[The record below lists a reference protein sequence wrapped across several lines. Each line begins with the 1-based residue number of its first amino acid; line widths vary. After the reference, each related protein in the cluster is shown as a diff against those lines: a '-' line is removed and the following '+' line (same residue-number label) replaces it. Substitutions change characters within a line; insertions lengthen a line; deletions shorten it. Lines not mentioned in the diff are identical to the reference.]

1 MHRRRDQLTISAV
14 AFALGLLAIVQLR
27 TQQVSPGLSALSA
40 QELTVLVANLNT
52 RNDELRTEVA
62 TLSGQLSQF
71 QATQSRGQSSVDQIR
86 ADLARV
92 RAWAGLEPVTG
103 PGVTVDVAG
112 PIEGVAVQDLI
123 NELRNAGS
131 EAISVGGIRIVAA
144 TEVEGPAGGL
154 RVGGVSL
161 GPSFEVKAIGSSET
175 LSGSLTRVGGM
186 IAQLAAT
193 NPGVV
198 MTVTPVDRVDIP
210 VTYQS
215 LVPADGTPRL

>member
-92 RAWAGLEPVTG
+92 SGINTERVIMWTWV
-103 PGVTVDVAG
+103 VAG
-112 PIEGVAVQDLI
+112 ALV
-123 NELRNAGS
+123 
-131 EAISVGGIRIVAA
+131 
-144 TEVEGPAGGL
+144 
-154 RVGGVSL
+154 
-161 GPSFEVKAIGSSET
+161 
-175 LSGSLTRVGGM
+175 
-186 IAQLAAT
+186 LA
-193 NPGVV
+193 
-198 MTVTPVDRVDIP
+198 M
-210 VTYQS
+210 
-215 LVPADGTPRL
+215 